1 MYTSCRPLGMQ
12 TDGMDLHVSQCY
24 AGKEAPPPAVVQ
36 PRISALSQYTACSLQ
51 RRHWHWRSAW
61 VWPECQTPAWPCR
74 FLDAELAK
82 ERCNAEVVL
91 CCPIPMST
99 AGVLARSSEA
109 SSPQDD
115 CLGVISLGLRGVSS
129 SVNR

>member
-1 MYTSCRPLGMQ
+1 MT
-12 TDGMDLHVSQCY
+12 
-24 AGKEAPPPAVVQ
+24 AVAQ
-36 PRISALSQYTACSLQ
+36 PHISALSQCIACSMQ
-51 RRHWHWRSAW
+51 RRHWHWRSSWYDMVANHLHG
-61 VWPECQTPAWPCR
+61 PCR

-129 SVNR
+129 SVDR